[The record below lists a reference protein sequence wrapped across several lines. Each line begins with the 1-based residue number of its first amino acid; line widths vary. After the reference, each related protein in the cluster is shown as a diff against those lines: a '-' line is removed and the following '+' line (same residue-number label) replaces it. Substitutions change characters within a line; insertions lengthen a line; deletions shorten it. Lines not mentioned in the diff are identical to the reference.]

1 MRGGTAHGTFHHM
14 PARALAGGGIHSS
27 GLGGETEDALR
38 DAAKGHPDISG
49 RLMTQ
54 TLRVPAEG

>member
-1 MRGGTAHGTFHHM
+1 M

-27 GLGGETEDALR
+27 GLGGETGDALR

>member
-1 MRGGTAHGTFHHM
+1 M

-27 GLGGETEDALR
+27 GLGEETGDALR

-49 RLMTQ
+49 RLITQ
-54 TLRVPAEG
+54 TLRVHAEG